1 MTLAGKTLLGLMVL
15 LFLPIVQTVSGKVV
29 EYDLTIDYKTVN
41 FTGKERQALAI
52 NHQIPG
58 PTLYFTEGDK
68 AVIRVRN
75 NLDEETSIH
84 WHGILLPNQ
93 YDGVPYVTTLPVK
106 PKGSHNFIFD
116 LRQTGTYWYHSHTN
130 LQEQRGIYGAIVIK
144 PQHRNVTVDRDF
156 VLVLSD
162 WTDEKPYEVLR
173 TLKRDSAWY
182 SIKKGSAQS
191 WDRVIAAGAVKNRL
205 KQSSMRMP
213 PMDISDVYYQAFLIN
228 GRPSIDLEQFKP
240 GESVRLRVI
249 NGSTSTYFYLQ
260 LAGFPLTLISADG
273 IAVEP
278 RTVDRVPIAVA
289 ETYDFL
295 LTVPTGGMYELRAS
309 AIDGSGFASAFIGQG
324 KKIYAPDIPPPNLF
338 NMSAMIGNTEHGS
351 MPEKRVMKMVGK
363 DKNSGDT
370 PRILD
375 YSMLRS
381 IKTTALPENNPK
393 REVVLE
399 LTGNMARYVWSFN
412 NKTLTEADN
421 ILIRRGENVRF
432 VLVNKTMMR
441 HPMHLHGHFFRVVNG
456 QGDFAPLKHTVDVAP
471 MQTTVIEFLAD
482 EDKDWFFHCH
492 ILYHLAA
499 GMARVVHYEDA
510 TIDPSLAKA
519 KKTGGEMDD
528 DDFFF
533 WGEVAALSHMNEG
546 LLLLSNTRHGFGVK
560 WDSDWENRYEMLA
573 DYERYISRFLSI
585 FLGGDFSD
593 EEKLGVIGIRYVLP
607 FYIESELR
615 LDNNGDVRLEV
626 GSEAQLL
633 SRLFFKWFVN
643 TDTEWQYGLEWLLNK
658 RISVVANH
666 DSDYDVGMGI
676 KVRF

>member
-1 MTLAGKTLLGLMVL
+1 
-15 LFLPIVQTVSGKVV
+15 
-29 EYDLTIDYKTVN
+29 
-41 FTGKERQALAI
+41 
-52 NHQIPG
+52 
-58 PTLYFTEGDK
+58 
-68 AVIRVRN
+68 
-75 NLDEETSIH
+75 
-84 WHGILLPNQ
+84 
-93 YDGVPYVTTLPVK
+93 
-106 PKGSHNFIFD
+106 
-116 LRQTGTYWYHSHTN
+116 
-130 LQEQRGIYGAIVIK
+130 
-144 PQHRNVTVDRDF
+144 
-156 VLVLSD
+156 
-162 WTDEKPYEVLR
+162 
-173 TLKRDSAWY
+173 
-182 SIKKGSAQS
+182 
-191 WDRVIAAGAVKNRL
+191 
-205 KQSSMRMP
+205 
-213 PMDISDVYYQAFLIN
+213 
-228 GRPSIDLEQFKP
+228 
-240 GESVRLRVI
+240 
-249 NGSTSTYFYLQ
+249 
-260 LAGFPLTLISADG
+260 
-273 IAVEP
+273 
-278 RTVDRVPIAVA
+278 
-289 ETYDFL
+289 
-295 LTVPTGGMYELRAS
+295 
-309 AIDGSGFASAFIGQG
+309 
-324 KKIYAPDIPPPNLF
+324 
-338 NMSAMIGNTEHGS
+338 
-351 MPEKRVMKMVGK
+351 MKMVWK

-375 YSMLRS
+375 YFMLRS